1 MENIAGS
8 IEKIFF
14 SNDSIVMGV
23 LRLDKPYIIKELRRT
38 VHDMRFKATIP
49 SATLGINVKM
59 DGECVIDPKWGPQFI
74 ASKSEISL
82 DTKEDIYNFLSSGFI
97 NGVGPA
103 LAQRIIK
110 KFGNDT
116 KSIIEKEWHRLEE
129 VSGISEHKAANIH
142 QSYLDSRQ
150 FLELVSYFEGKA
162 TSHQINAI
170 YEKYGKDSIAKLKQ
184 NPYCIIYDISGIGF
198 YTADS
203 LAKKAG
209 IDLNDP
215 RRVAA
220 SIVYALHE
228 NTKSGHCYCK
238 LDALEDTIKRLIKDI
253 DISPEIIADKLV
265 ELVKNNTI
273 KILDGSDVYLS
284 SFLYEEK
291 FTAKVIKELLAAP
304 SKLYDK
310 AFVDDCIRYAETCN
324 GYALEE
330 RQKDAIHC
338 SLRKCFSVITGG
350 PGTGKTSVIK
360 TIITSFVKLGG
371 KKHNVILAAPTG
383 RASRRMS
390 EATGYPAQTIASL
403 CIKMKIQHEDDKKPD
418 RDQYLVIIDEASMI
432 DIDLAY
438 KLMDAIECLKEQS
451 GGVQMIMVG
460 DIDQLPPIGAGNMF
474 RDLVKSPIIPTT
486 TLTFSHRF
494 KGSIATNASR
504 VNHGYGVSSF
514 EFDQYFKYTKTDKTT
529 SQDAVVKAYL
539 EALDR
544 YTAKDVQIIVPM
556 KTRSTTAAN
565 ELNVI
570 IRDIVNP
577 REKTECFTV
586 NPQKDFRVR
595 DRVMQTVNDKDLGI
609 SNGDCGTVTGIED
622 GCLVVEFDDGKV
634 VEFTSR
640 NATSLILAYAI
651 TIHKSQGSEY
661 ECVITCFTNEHYVM
675 LQRNLIYTAFSRAK
689 TEMIVFGES
698 QAIATAAQNTS
709 PISRNTRFGEWLVC

>member
-1 MENIAGS
+1 M
-8 IEKIFF
+8 
-14 SNDSIVMGV
+14 
-23 LRLDKPYIIKELRRT
+23 
-38 VHDMRFKATIP
+38 
-49 SATLGINVKM
+49 
-59 DGECVIDPKWGPQFI
+59 
-74 ASKSEISL
+74 
-82 DTKEDIYNFLSSGFI
+82 
-97 NGVGPA
+97 
-103 LAQRIIK
+103 
-110 KFGNDT
+110 
-116 KSIIEKEWHRLEE
+116 
-129 VSGISEHKAANIH
+129 
-142 QSYLDSRQ
+142 
-150 FLELVSYFEGKA
+150 
-162 TSHQINAI
+162 
-170 YEKYGKDSIAKLKQ
+170 
-184 NPYCIIYDISGIGF
+184 
-198 YTADS
+198 
-203 LAKKAG
+203 
-209 IDLNDP
+209 
-215 RRVAA
+215 
-220 SIVYALHE
+220 
-228 NTKSGHCYCK
+228 
-238 LDALEDTIKRLIKDI
+238 
-253 DISPEIIADKLV
+253 ISPEIIADKLV
-265 ELVKNNTI
+265 ELVKENVI
-273 KILDGSDVYLS
+273 KILDGTDVYLS
-284 SFLYEEK
+284 TFLYEEK
-291 FTAKVIKELLAAP
+291 FTAKIIRELLGET
-304 SKLYDK
+304 SRLYDK
-310 AFVDDCIRYAETCN
+310 AFVDDCIRYAETCS
-324 GYALEE
+324 GYALED

-371 KKHNVILAAPTG
+371 KKKNVILAAPTG

-390 EATGYPAQTIASL
+390 EATGCPSQTIASL
-403 CIKMKIQHEDDKKPD
+403 CIKMKMLEDEADNEP
-418 RDQYLVIIDEASMI
+418 YLVIIDEASMI
-432 DIDLAY
+432 DIDLSY
-438 KLMDAIECLKEQS
+438 KLMAAIADLKKHCK
-451 GGVQMIMVG
+451 GLQMIMVG

-514 EFDQYFKYTKTDKTT
+514 EFDQYFRYTKTDKST

-544 YTAKDVQIIVPM
+544 YSAKDVQIIVPM

-577 REKTECFTV
+577 RDNTKCFVV
-586 NPQKDFRVR
+586 NAQKDFRVN
-595 DRVMQTVNDKDLGI
+595 DRVMQTVNDKDLRI
-609 SNGDCGTVTGIED
+609 NNGDCGTVTGIDD

-689 TEMIVFGES
+689 TEMIVFGEA
-698 QAIATAAQNTS
+698 QAIATAAQNIA